1 MGEIILAMVLTIGIP
16 YSFILLI
23 LWLWNNE
30 EPSKKRLTSKES
42 ENIIK

>member
-1 MGEIILAMVLTIGIP
+1 MVDILLAISLTIGIP
-16 YSFILLI
+16 YSFILLL
-23 LWLWNNE
+23 LWIWNNE